1 MASFLAA
8 NKNIKA
14 LIIESG
20 FSSMVD
26 MAKVS
31 YGFLPVKYI
40 LKDKLEAQ
48 EYIKNV
54 KAPKLHLHGQADDVV
69 PFYLGEKLF
78 DAAKNP
84 KEFIAFKDGKHN
96 LTENGVSF
104 KILEWLKKF

>member
-1 MASFLAA
+1 VASFLAA